1 MVFSDSKSLS
11 FTIYGLFIDTSGAKE
26 QSRTFSE
33 ALKVTLK
40 IDCFDAF
47 SPTAFMFRTSISE
60 EYSLAPEVSTNKA

>member
-11 FTIYGLFIDTSGAKE
+11 FTIYGLFIDTSGTKE

-40 IDCFDAF
+40 IDYFDTF

-60 EYSLAPEVSTNKA
+60 ECSLAPEVSTNKA